1 MHNFLTTRF
10 INARD
15 TFRVAAAVL
24 LLLAFADLSMPQ
36 FCDEDSAP
44 LFPAE
49 SVAQTLAHAEDPRE
63 PESDRAPA
71 EDCFCC
77 CSHIVSEDLASPAGT
92 LAFVTAPVLAMPA
105 DVPPAPVGF
114 LFRPPRLA

>member
-15 TFRVAAAVL
+15 TFRVAAVVL

-36 FCDEDSAP
+36 FCDEDNVP

-49 SVAQTLAHAEDPRE
+49 SVAQALGHAQDPRDT
-63 PESDRAPA
+63 ESKRAPA

-77 CSHIVSEDLASPAGT
+77 CSHIVSEELASPVGT
-92 LAFVTAPVLAMPA
+92 LAFVSAPARIMPA
-105 DVPPAPVGF
+105 DVPLAPVGF